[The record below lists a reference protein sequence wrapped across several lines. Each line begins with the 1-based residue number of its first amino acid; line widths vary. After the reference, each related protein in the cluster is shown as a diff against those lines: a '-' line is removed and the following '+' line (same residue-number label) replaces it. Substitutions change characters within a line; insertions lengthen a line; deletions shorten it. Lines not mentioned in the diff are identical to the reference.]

1 MMVRFSNKVSSG
13 ERIFRPGTCAE
24 RRPSGNLYITQEWSQ
39 TWHANVVEMKK
50 VLIIGGGTAGISA
63 ALSLAYRG
71 VPSIVVEKKNFGG
84 MAEDLACKGKVECV
98 RCDVCLAHEK
108 VKEMKRSPLI
118 EMIGPAELLGLEG
131 EPGSFNATISSS
143 GRNRQV
149 AAGAIILSIG
159 LEPFDPSLDKRLGYG
174 SVAGVITAFEL
185 EKGLLQEGDLAL
197 AAGKK
202 ARSIAFIQCVGSR
215 DSRFGMDYCSRVCCK
230 YSLKLAQ
237 LLKKLEPEIGIS
249 YYFMDWRPCDA
260 QDDLYA
266 WAKSASGVELVRS
279 RPSEVVMGDDG
290 RPEVRFTSPFDES
303 VASKQHDLVILSQGI
318 RPAVEAGPVC
328 DLLELERDESGF
340 VKSNG
345 SEPCRTNK
353 LGIFAAGCVRA
364 PMDLVDSVKDGVI
377 AAGKAYSFLEGI
389 R

>member
-1 MMVRFSNKVSSG
+1 MAHFANKVSSG
-13 ERIFRPGTCAE
+13 ERKFRPGTCAE

-39 TWHANVVEMKK
+39 TRHANVVEMKK

-63 ALSLAYRG
+63 ALSLAQRG

-84 MAEDLACKGKVECV
+84 MAEDLACKGKIECV
-98 RCDVCLAHEK
+98 RCDVCLAHDK

-118 EMIGPAELLGLEG
+118 EMIGPAELLDLEG
-131 EPGSFNATISSS
+131 EPGSFNATISLS

-185 EKGLLQEGDLAL
+185 EKRLLQEGEMAL
-197 AAGKK
+197 AEGKK
-202 ARSIAFIQCVGSR
+202 ARNVAFIQCVGSR
-215 DSRFGMDYCSRVCCK
+215 DSRFGMDYCSKVCCK

-237 LLKKLEPEIGIS
+237 LLKKLEPELGIS
-249 YYFMDWRPCDA
+249 YYFMEWRPCDA

-279 RPSEVVMGDDG
+279 RPSEIAQGDDWK
-290 RPEVRFTSPFDES
+290 PEVRFTSPFGES
-303 VASKQHDLVILSQGI
+303 VTSKQHDLVILSQGI

-328 DLLELERDESGF
+328 DMLGLERDESGF
-340 VKSNG
+340 VKSNE
-345 SEPCRTNK
+345 SEPCSTNK
-353 LGIFAAGCVRA
+353 PGIFAAGCVRA
-364 PMDLVDSVKDGVI
+364 PMDLVDSIKDGAI

-389 R
+389 G

>member
-1 MMVRFSNKVSSG
+1 MAPFANKVSSG

-63 ALSLAYRG
+63 ALSLAQRG
-71 VPSIVVEKKNFGG
+71 VPSTVIEKKNFGG

-98 RCDVCLAHEK
+98 RCDVCLAHDK

-118 EMIGPAELLGLEG
+118 EMIGPTELLDLEG
-131 EPGSFNATISSS
+131 EPGSFNATISLS

-149 AAGAIILSIG
+149 AAATIILSIG

-185 EKGLLQEGDLAL
+185 EKSLLQEGDLAL
-197 AAGKK
+197 SAGKK

-237 LLKKLEPEIGIS
+237 LLKKLEPELGIS

-279 RPSEVVMGDDG
+279 RPSEIVQGGDG
-290 RPEVRFTSPFDES
+290 RPEVRFTSPFGES

-318 RPAVEAGPVC
+318 RPAVDVGPVC
-328 DLLELERDESGF
+328 DRLGLERDESGF
-340 VKSNG
+340 VKSNEL
-345 SEPCRTNK
+345 EPCRTNK

-364 PMDLVDSVKDGVI
+364 PMDLVDSVKDGAI
-377 AAGKAYSFLEGI
+377 AASKAYSFLEGI

>member
-1 MMVRFSNKVSSG
+1 MAHFANKVSSG
-13 ERIFRPGTCAE
+13 ERKFRPGTYAE
-24 RRPSGNLYITQEWSQ
+24 RRPSGNLYITQERSQ

-63 ALSLAYRG
+63 ALSLAQRG
-71 VPSIVVEKKNFGG
+71 VPSTVIEKKNFGG

-98 RCDVCLAHEK
+98 RCDVCLAHDK
-108 VKEMKRSPLI
+108 VKEMKRSSLI
-118 EMIGPAELLGLEG
+118 EMIGPTELLDLEG

-149 AAGAIILSIG
+149 AAATIILSIG

-185 EKGLLQEGDLAL
+185 EKSLLQEGDLAL
-197 AAGKK
+197 SAGKK

-237 LLKKLEPEIGIS
+237 LLKKLEPELGIS

-266 WAKSASGVELVRS
+266 WTKSASGVELVRS
-279 RPSEVVMGDDG
+279 RPSEIVQGDDG
-290 RPEVRFTSPFDES
+290 RPEVRFTSPFGES
-303 VASKQHDLVILSQGI
+303 VASKQHDIVILSQGI
-318 RPAVEAGPVC
+318 RPAVDAGPVC
-328 DLLELERDESGF
+328 DMLGLERDESGF
-340 VKSNG
+340 VKSNEA
-345 SEPCRTNK
+345 EPCRTNK
-353 LGIFAAGCVRA
+353 PGIFAAGCVRA
-364 PMDLVDSVKDGVI
+364 PMDLVDSVKDGAI
-377 AAGKAYSFLEGI
+377 AAGKAYPFLEGI